1 MKLLTQNEINCL
13 KKSFLGVKMAIN
25 WYPIIDEDLCINC
38 NTCVNFCQH
47 DVFEEGEITPKVV
60 NPENCIEFCRGCGK
74 ICPEEAI
81 SYFGD
86 IQKKE

>member
-1 MKLLTQNEINCL
+1 
-13 KKSFLGVKMAIN
+13 MARN

-47 DVFEEGEITPKVV
+47 NVFEDGDPVPLVV
-60 NPENCIEFCRGCGK
+60 NPENCVEFCRGCGK

-86 IQKKE
+86 KTKKE